1 MAGHGARRT
10 DYAAFLGLTGRSI
23 RIRLMLLHLPDG
35 LLLCSRPGLHAVLD
49 TEHGLGDAQAG

>member
-1 MAGHGARRT
+1 
-10 DYAAFLGLTGRSI
+10 LGLTGRSI